1 MNTYRVI
8 TQDEWDYLTTEGNVS
23 VSDTIIAACDIDA
36 TAGYVG
42 DLNITIE
49 DGAHLTALSDASSW
63 YTLKSSS
70 LTLVWNYDDN
80 ATVQADKDDGGDIT
94 VTLVGYPSDVEPY
107 VSTSSTGSVFFK
119 RVDRRDSASAV
130 NAPAHYTWTG
140 DALTRAGAPARSAYL
155 QSWDLLDAL
164 FPNNPHLWNARKYL
178 TRYGRKGDSSK
189 RVEDL
194 RKAVAYLER
203 AIKAEER
210 NAS

>member
-1 MNTYRVI
+1 MTTY
-8 TQDEWDYLTTEGNVS
+8 TTKAQEAWDDLTTEGDVS
-23 VSDTIIAACDIDA
+23 VSDTIIVGCDIGA
-36 TAGYVG
+36 TNTNAG
-42 DLNITIE
+42 DLSVVVS
-49 DGAHLTALSDASSW
+49 DGAHLTALSGSANW

-70 LTLVWNYDDN
+70 LTLVWNCDDN
-80 ATVQADKDDGGDIT
+80 ATVQADKDGGGDIT

-107 VSTSSTGSVFFK
+107 VPASSTGSVFFK

-130 NAPAHYTWTG
+130 NAPAHYTWIG
-140 DALTRAGAPARSAYL
+140 DALTLAGAPARSADL

-164 FPNNPHLWNARKYL
+164 FPNNPHLWNAGKYL